1 MQNEKVD
8 QFIDNAK
15 TWQEE
20 YEKIREII
28 SSTGL
33 DEDFKWRNPCYT
45 FENRNIVLIQGFKN
59 YCAIM
64 YVNGSLLKDPDK
76 HLIQQTEKVQAGR
89 QLRFTSVDEIEAMS
103 DIIRQYIF
111 EAIELEKAGV
121 KVEFK
126 KSTEIKI
133 IDELQAKF
141 DEMPMLEVAFKALTP
156 GRQKAY
162 LYFFDGAKQSK
173 TKTARIEKHIEDIL
187 EGRGLNDR

>member
-8 QFIDNAK
+8 KFIDNAK
-15 TWQEE
+15 AWQEE
-20 YEKIREII
+20 YKRIREII
-28 SSTGL
+28 TSTGL

-45 FENRNIVLIQGFKN
+45 FENRNIVLIQGFKD

-64 YVNGSLLKDPDK
+64 YVNGSLLKDSDK

-89 QLRFTSVDEIEAMS
+89 QLRFTSVDQIEAMS

-121 KVEFK
+121 KVQFK
-126 KSTEIKI
+126 KPTEIKI

>member
-1 MQNEKVD
+1 MHNEKVD

-20 YEKIREII
+20 YKTMREII

-45 FENRNIVLIQGFKN
+45 FENRNIVLIQGFKD

-126 KSTEIKI
+126 KPTEIKI
-133 IDELQAKF
+133 IDELQEKF
-141 DEMPMLEVAFKALTP
+141 DEMPMLETAFKALTP